1 MDPAPH
7 QVHAALLDES
17 IYVCSPRTMSRLLE
31 QHGEV
36 RERRDQLRHPT
47 YQRPEL
53 VAPRPNQVW
62 SWDITKLR
70 GPVKWTYFYLYV
82 ILDLFSRYVAGW
94 MLAPRASAALPRS
107 SSRGAWTGR
116 TSPPANSISTLTTGR
131 R

>member
-53 VAPRPNQVW
+53 VAPRAN
-62 SWDITKLR
+62 
-70 GPVKWTYFYLYV
+70 
-82 ILDLFSRYVAGW
+82 
-94 MLAPRASAALPRS
+94 AALPRS